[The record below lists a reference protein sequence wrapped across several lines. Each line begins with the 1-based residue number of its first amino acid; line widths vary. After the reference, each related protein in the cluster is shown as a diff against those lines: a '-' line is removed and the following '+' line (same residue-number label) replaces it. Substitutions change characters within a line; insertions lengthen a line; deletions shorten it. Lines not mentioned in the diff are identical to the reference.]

1 MNLINELGELALST
15 RLVRLSEVCRKD
27 VTLIYKEHH
36 LNFESKWFPVL
47 YVLHKRKSISII
59 ELADEIGYSHPS
71 VIALIKEMQKEKLL
85 KSTLSKTDGRKRI
98 ITLTTKAENM
108 IEEFKPLWDNFRKVA
123 IQIYNNGSSLLK
135 AVEDTEAALENE
147 SYYDRYKKIE
157 TKNSKKK
164 K

>member
-15 RLVRLSEVCRKD
+15 RLVRLSEMARKD
-27 VTLIYKEHH
+27 VTRIYKEHH

-47 YVLHKRKSISII
+47 YVLHQKKSISII

-85 KSTLSKTDGRKRI
+85 KSALSKSDGRKRI
-98 ITLTTKAENM
+98 ITLTAKAENM
-108 IEEFKPLWDNFRKVA
+108 IEEFQPLWDNFRKVA
-123 IQIYNNGSSLLK
+123 TQIYNNGSSLLK
-135 AVEDTEAALENE
+135 AVEDTEAALAKE

-157 TKNSKKK
+157 AKNSKKK